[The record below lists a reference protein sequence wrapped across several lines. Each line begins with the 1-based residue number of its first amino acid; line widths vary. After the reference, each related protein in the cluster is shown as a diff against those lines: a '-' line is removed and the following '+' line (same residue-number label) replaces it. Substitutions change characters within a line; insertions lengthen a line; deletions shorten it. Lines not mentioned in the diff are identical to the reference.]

1 MGIAYCTRE
10 DVMSSLDYDETARLA
25 AIVDRAV
32 QAGSRSVESLLRRK
46 FYPETG
52 TRVFHCV
59 PSRRLWLDDNE
70 LISVSSVE
78 ATGTLIAPARYRL
91 DPTTGP
97 PFTSLVSGDGFGV
110 GYDFDED
117 LEITGDF
124 GHSAPQRPAGS
135 LAAAI
140 STAGATT
147 ITVSDGSLVGVG
159 DLLTVDSERIQVT
172 GRAWVTSAQTGS
184 LTASAADRTLAVAT
198 GSAFHVGE
206 TLLIDAERVLIEDI
220 AGNNL
225 VVKRAQGGSVLAAH
239 ITATIYTSR
248 LLTVSRGLLGTTA
261 TTHLISTAFTALDP
275 PATVRMLTIAEATN
289 LVLQEASGYSRTIGS
304 GDNVRNATGGGLDE
318 LRKQARAELGRVA
331 RAVAV

>member
-10 DVMSSLDYDETARLA
+10 DVMSSLNYDETARFTA
-25 AIVDRAV
+25 VVDRAV

-46 FYPETG
+46 FYPSTEIRT
-52 TRVFHCV
+52 FHCV
-59 PSRRLWLDDNE
+59 PSGRLWLDDSE
-70 LISVSSVE
+70 VISASAIEADGVLVSAS
-78 ATGTLIAPARYRL
+78 RYRL

-97 PFTSLVSGDGFGV
+97 PYTSVVSGDGFGV
-110 GYDFDED
+110 GYGFDEE
-117 LEITGDF
+117 LTIAGDF
-124 GHSAPQRPAGS
+124 GHSAPQRPAGT

-147 ITVSDGSLVGVG
+147 ITVSDASLVGVG
-159 DLLTVDSERIQVT
+159 DLLTIDSERVQVT

-184 LTASAADRTLAVAT
+184 ITASNADRTLAVAT

-225 VVKRAQGGSVLAAH
+225 IVKRAQGGSVLAAH
-239 ITATIYTSR
+239 TTATIYASR
-248 LLTVSRGLLGTTA
+248 LLTVLRGLLGTTA

-275 PATVRMLTIAEATN
+275 PATVRMLAIAEATN
-289 LVLQEASGYSRTIGS
+289 LVLQESSGYSRTIGS

-318 LRKQARAELGRVA
+318 LRKQARSELGRVS
-331 RAVAV
+331 RAVAI

>member
-52 TRVFHCV
+52 TRSFSDVWGNRF
-59 PSRRLWLDDNE
+59 WLDENE
-70 LISVSSVE
+70 VISVSSLE
-78 ATGTLIAPARYRL
+78 QGGILTAPATYRL

-97 PFTSLVSGDGFGV
+97 PYTSIYAEDGFSAARFG
-110 GYDFDED
+110 DDID
-117 LEITGDF
+117 ITGDF
-124 GHSAPQRPAGS
+124 GHSAPQRHAGS

-140 STAGATT
+140 SSAGATT

-159 DLLTVDSERIQVT
+159 DLLTVDSERLQVT
-172 GRAWVTSAQTGS
+172 GRAWVTSGQTGS
-184 LTASAADRTLAVAT
+184 LTSSNADRTLAVAT

-239 ITATIYTSR
+239 TTATVYTSR
-248 LLTVSRGLLGTTA
+248 LLTVTRGLLGTTA
-261 TTHLISTAFTALDP
+261 ATHLISTAFTALDP
-275 PATVRMLTIAEATN
+275 PATVRMLAIAEATN

-304 GDNVRNATGGGLDE
+304 GDSVRNATGGGLDE
-318 LRKQARAELGRVA
+318 LRKQARAELGRVV
-331 RAVAV
+331 RAVAI